1 KKKREPGKRCAVMF
15 CNNTN
20 KDGVSLHQFPTDEP
34 FRRQWIAFVL
44 AKRTDDWTPGSGNIC
59 SCHFTPDCYEGMG
72 AKLAGFA
79 KKAYLKKTAIP
90 TIQANPTPEQ
100 IQEARSLKRKR
111 PSAATR
117 SDSKRQV
124 QLKGDITPKS
134 RPKKSSRA
142 LSKLTAHRV
151 SINFVTSPLK
161 LLSTLRKEAENETD
175 YTLTP
180 ELPASFEE
188 ELFEDLDVDD
198 EEYNPYLTSD
208 EDDDE
213 GGSEDEKES
222 GKSKRSIGETQKL
235 KPHEERKFI
244 VFETNLLSLFACCPI
259 CAGHAE
265 AKISKEIGT
274 MIQVHYH
281 CTEENCQFSNVW
293 CSQPFSNGKMPV
305 GNLLLSSSILLTG
318 NSAAKTLRMFNIM
331 NVACISE
338 STYYRHIKSYVN
350 PTIIQQWKSHQQ
362 QLFNTLSSQD
372 NGLVLAGDGRCDSPG
387 YSAKFGSYT
396 LLEQQK
402 NRVLDFQLVQ
412 SNEVRNSSWME
423 HEGLKRAIQVVS
435 NARLQIAEI
444 ITDRHKQNTAWIRTN
459 LPDSRHYFDIWHVS
473 KGLCKKIDKLAKK
486 KECEDVGEWRQ
497 SVSNHMYWCAA
508 TTPDGN
514 GRTMQEKWKILPLH
528 IQNIHVNQ
536 SSELYKECG
545 HGELEGEARDRLWLQ
560 PGSTAAVKLEELVTK
575 PQLLKDISQ
584 LSPKYQTS
592 ALEAKHSLDLHFV
605 PKHTAFSYWGCTQG
619 LLCLSALHYNENADR
634 MQAATVDGRP
644 RYAIRFPKAKHG
656 GYSVREVKTKA
667 TYGYC
672 SSTITKVFAG
682 YEDNSRALKTYML
695 NLQVNTPPPLAASI
709 ERPNREEAINSFIS
723 RYNRSSLVN

>member
-1 KKKREPGKRCAVMF
+1 
-15 CNNTN
+15 
-20 KDGVSLHQFPTDEP
+20 
-34 FRRQWIAFVL
+34 
-44 AKRTDDWTPGSGNIC
+44 
-59 SCHFTPDCYEGMG
+59 
-72 AKLAGFA
+72 
-79 KKAYLKKTAIP
+79 
-90 TIQANPTPEQ
+90 
-100 IQEARSLKRKR
+100 
-111 PSAATR
+111 
-117 SDSKRQV
+117 
-124 QLKGDITPKS
+124 
-134 RPKKSSRA
+134 
-142 LSKLTAHRV
+142 
-151 SINFVTSPLK
+151 
-161 LLSTLRKEAENETD
+161 
-175 YTLTP
+175 
-180 ELPASFEE
+180 
-188 ELFEDLDVDD
+188 
-198 EEYNPYLTSD
+198 
-208 EDDDE
+208 
-213 GGSEDEKES
+213 
-222 GKSKRSIGETQKL
+222 
-235 KPHEERKFI
+235 
-244 VFETNLLSLFACCPI
+244 
-259 CAGHAE
+259 
-265 AKISKEIGT
+265 
-274 MIQVHYH
+274 
-281 CTEENCQFSNVW
+281 
-293 CSQPFSNGKMPV
+293 MPV

-350 PTIIQQWKSHQQ
+350 PTIIQH
-362 QLFNTLSSQD
+362 
-372 NGLVLAGDGRCDSPG
+372 
-387 YSAKFGSYT
+387 
-396 LLEQQK
+396 
-402 NRVLDFQLVQ
+402 
-412 SNEVRNSSWME
+412 NEVRNSSWME

-514 GRTMQEKWKILPLH
+514 GRMMQEKWKILPLH

-605 PKHTAFSYWGCTQG
+605 PKHTAFSYWGMYTR
-619 LLCLSALHYNENADR
+619 LCLSALHYNENADR
-634 MQAATVDGRP
+634 MQAVTVDGRP